1 KITGL
6 DYAVVHSSGSD
17 HASYYPGATTVRLKL
32 IFNRKTGEIYGA
44 QGVGQKG
51 IDKRI
56 DVLATAIKG
65 GLTIF
70 DLPELE
76 LTYAPPFGVAKDPV
90 NMIGY
95 AAMNLAE
102 GLSDNIQWYQ
112 LDDALDQGKILL
124 DVRNP
129 NELANSGQIKQAHNI
144 PLDTLRCRLPELD
157 PKQS

>member
-44 QGVGQKG
+44 QGIGQKG

-56 DVLATAIKG
+56 DILATAIKG
-65 GLTIF
+65 GLTAF

-76 LTYAPPFGVAKDPV
+76 FTYAPPFGSAKDPI
-90 NMIGY
+90 NMLGY
-95 AAMNLAE
+95 QAINLIE
-102 GLSDNIQWYQ
+102 GITETGQWY
-112 LDDALDQGKILL
+112 DVEDEIKNGAIIL
-124 DVRNP
+124 DVRNEA
-129 NELANSGQIKQAHNI
+129 ELKNGEFKNSI
-144 PLDTLRCRLPELD
+144 
-157 PKQS
+157 